1 MSEWVTNL
9 QLRREVDD
17 ILIDS
22 ALARVHE
29 QGAARLVPSGLQ
41 DLDFADLLHGKAST
55 VSVPFPF
62 ASSLARPL
70 AGGHLG
76 HAPAIQLVALRGRRR
91 GTCRRGYHLGICCR
105 VADSPPLPTRRF
117 GVGAVV
123 DVVCLERAQDVGD
136 VWFGGY
142 AAEGVFV
149 VWRFFR
155 IVGRFRE
162 EPGQTP

>member
-29 QGAARLVPSGLQ
+29 QGAGRFIPGGLE
-41 DLDFADLLHGKAST
+41 DLDFADLLHGTAST
-55 VSVPFPF
+55 VSLSFAC
-62 ASSLARPL
+62 ASSFSRNLARRN
-70 AGGHLG
+70 LG

-149 VWRFFR
+149 VRRFLR
-155 IVGRFRE
+155 IVGWFRK
-162 EPGQTP
+162 